1 MGSQSGVQG
10 YGKARLVAAAFI
22 VLLLLV
28 ATVSIVRSNSLNQLK
43 LFTG

>member
-10 YGKARLVAAAFI
+10 YGKARLIVAAAFI

-28 ATVSIVRSNSLNQLK
+28 ATV
-43 LFTG
+43 